1 LHFSFFFF
9 YFFIIED
16 RKRKFDENEIIE
28 RKKPCGIWS
37 LADMAEK
44 DSNKKLDKDQ
54 QRRSS
59 SISSSSSSSSQEKS
73 ERIVGAFKP
82 FK

>member
-1 LHFSFFFF
+1 
-9 YFFIIED
+9 
-16 RKRKFDENEIIE
+16 
-28 RKKPCGIWS
+28 